1 MDHLQPFAETTEA
14 ELGHSL
20 SSLNGNGWPGLTEDP
35 EPAANGNSSGSSSG
49 SSSRVFAEYQDLLQ
63 DIPESYALEDNAV
76 GPPVDINLLSSLVH
90 WTSLAR
96 QRVGEQQ
103 LKSILDLYIQSG
115 HSSPALQDLILN
127 IVEMVDT
134 VPSLSRESPSEW
146 MDLMFCLHGIL
157 TGGLPV
163 VKIPKVRLPNLGG
176 TEADQDI

>member
-14 ELGHSL
+14 ELGNSL
-20 SSLNGNGWPGLTEDP
+20 SSMNGNGWPDLTEDP
-35 EPAANGNSSGSSSG
+35 EPTNNGNSNGNSKG
-49 SSSRVFAEYQDLLQ
+49 SSSRVFTEYQDLLR
-63 DIPESYALEDNAV
+63 DIPETYALEDAV

-134 VPSLSRESPSEW
+134 VPSLTRESPSEW

-163 VKIPKVRLPNLGG
+163 VKIPKVRLPNLGR
-176 TEADQDI
+176 TEDDQDI